1 VKAVRKHEKCGAAAA
16 VAAAAAAAAACC
28 DAGAP
33 AYPHSQLYLLPIQ
46 QTSAH
51 NPHTRAVMSDRDDI
65 SFLHGDDPSSSPSP
79 PVGSRPAPRP
89 ASNLSDDFVRK
100 IDYAILSAAFAI
112 IVVIVAAGLSSPR
125 PLEPLPLPALV
136 ACSARPDGTNGSL
149 ADMRS
154 YFDALARH
162 AAAAALPLNRNL

>member
-1 VKAVRKHEKCGAAAA
+1 VKAVRKHEKW
-16 VAAAAAAAAACC
+16 AAAAAAAAC

-33 AYPHSQLYLLPIQ
+33 ADPHSQIDPLPIQ

-51 NPHTRAVMSDRDDI
+51 YPHTRAVMSDRDDI
-65 SFLHGDDPSSSPSP
+65 SFLHGEGEDASSSPSP
-79 PVGSRPAPRP
+79 PAGSLPPPRP

-100 IDYAILSAAFAI
+100 IDYAIFSAAAAI
-112 IVVIVAAGLSSPR
+112 IVIIVAVGLSNPR
-125 PLEPLPLPALV
+125 PSHSLDLPALV

-149 ADMRS
+149 SDMRS

-162 AAAAALPLNRNL
+162 ADAAALPLNRNL